1 MHATRGSQLGTTIAA
16 GPALMSCSE
25 MLTAPNRPSLTRRR
39 PAAIVA
45 IKAVHSLI
53 FLVNSISVILVF
65 WAGLSGRWS
74 RWTSP
79 ALAAA
84 LIESGVFVANH
95 GRCPLTG
102 LAEDLGAESGRVS
115 DIFLPR
121 WLADRIP
128 LIFGPPLTIGLVLLA
143 WRRRWGPA
151 QVRNRPFAPTLA
163 ATDELAH
170 A

>member
-1 MHATRGSQLGTTIAA
+1 MDATVGEQAITRTPAS
-16 GPALMSCSE
+16 PALLPFSG
-25 MLTAPNRPSLTRRR
+25 MLTAPNPESLTRWQ

-45 IKAVHSLI
+45 ITAVHSLI
-53 FLVNSISVILVF
+53 FLVNSTSVILVF
-65 WAGLSGRWS
+65 WAGLSSRWS

-84 LIESGVFVANH
+84 LIESAVFVANN

-115 DIFLPR
+115 DMFLPR

-128 LIFGPPLTIGLVLLA
+128 LIFGPPLAIGLVLLT
-143 WRRRWGPA
+143 WRRWSGAA
-151 QVRNRPFAPTLA
+151 QGCGRHFAPTPPW
-163 ATDELAH
+163 DEFAH